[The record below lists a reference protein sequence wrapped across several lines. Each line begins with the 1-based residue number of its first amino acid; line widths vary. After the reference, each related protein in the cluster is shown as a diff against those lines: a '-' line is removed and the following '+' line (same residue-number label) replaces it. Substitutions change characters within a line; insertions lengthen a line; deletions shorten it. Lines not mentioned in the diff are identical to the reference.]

1 MNKLASKAGYYGSTL
16 RSFNVRAHTAW
27 LTSITAL
34 FLALSPLGAM
44 AQQASQG
51 EQDKA
56 AVFRSLQWQRG
67 PTTVTVAGNSTLVVP
82 QGYVF
87 LDEQNTTKFLELNQ
101 NIGNDSEVL
110 VAPESLDWT
119 AYLRF
124 DPSGYVKDDETID
137 AAALLASL
145 KEGTAAANAERRQRG
160 WTDVNVI
167 GWASAPSY
175 NRTTKRLEWAT
186 LLESQGR
193 RNANFSTKILGR
205 QGHTSVVLVANL
217 ENLSAAQ
224 TTLNTL
230 LENYRFNSGETYAE
244 WKEGDK
250 IAEYGLGALVLGGA
264 AAVAAKKGLFTVV
277 AGFLAGAWKFLLAG
291 LLAASGWLRSLF
303 KKKPG

>member
-119 AYLRF
+119 AYLSF

>member
-1 MNKLASKAGYYGSTL
+1 M
-16 RSFNVRAHTAW
+16 RAHTAW
-27 LTSITAL
+27 LTSLTAL
-34 FLALSPLGAM
+34 FLALAPLGAL
-44 AQQASQG
+44 AQQSGQS

-67 PTTVTVAGNSTLVVP
+67 PLTVTVAGNSTLVVP
-82 QGYVF
+82 AGYVF
-87 LDEQNTTKFLELNQ
+87 LDEKNTTKFLELNE

-119 AYLRF
+119 AYLSF

-145 KEGTAAANAERRQRG
+145 KEGTAAANAERKQRG
-160 WTDVNVI
+160 WTEVNVI

-175 NRTTKRLEWAT
+175 NRTTQRLEWAT

-217 ENLSAAQ
+217 ESLSAAQ
-224 TTLNTL
+224 ATLNTL

-244 WKEGDK
+244 WKQGDK

-264 AAVAAKKGLFTVV
+264 AAVAAKKGLWTVL
-277 AGFLAGAWKFLLAG
+277 AGFLAAAWKFLLAG
-291 LLAASGWLRSLF
+291 LLAAGGWLRSLF
-303 KKKPG
+303 KKKSV

>member
-16 RSFNVRAHTAW
+16 RSFYVRAHTAW

-119 AYLRF
+119 AYLSF

-145 KEGTAAANAERRQRG
+145 KEGTAAANAGRRQRG

>member
-1 MNKLASKAGYYGSTL
+1 L
-16 RSFNVRAHTAW
+16 RAHTAW
-27 LTSITAL
+27 LTYITAL

-44 AQQASQG
+44 AQQANPS

-67 PTTVTVAGNSTLVVP
+67 PITVTVAGNSTLAVP
-82 QGYVF
+82 AGFVF
-87 LDEQNTTKFLELNQ
+87 LDEKNTTKFLELNE

-119 AYLRF
+119 AYLSF

-145 KEGTAAANAERRQRG
+145 KEGTAAANAERTQRG
-160 WTDVNVI
+160 WTEVNVI

-205 QGHTSVVLVANL
+205 HGHTSVVLVANL
-217 ENLSAAQ
+217 DGLSAAQ
-224 TTLNTL
+224 TTLNSL

-250 IAEYGLGALVLGGA
+250 IAEYGLAALVLGGA
-264 AAVAAKKGLFTVV
+264 AAVAAKKGLWTVL
-277 AGFLAGAWKFLLAG
+277 AGFLATTWKFLLAG
-291 LLAASGWLRSLF
+291 LLAAGGWLRSLF
-303 KKKPG
+303 KKKSV

>member
-101 NIGNDSEVL
+101 NIGNDSDVL

-119 AYLRF
+119 AYLSF

>member
-1 MNKLASKAGYYGSTL
+1 M
-16 RSFNVRAHTAW
+16 RAHTTW

-34 FLALSPLGAM
+34 CLALAPLGVL
-44 AQQASQG
+44 AQQSGQN

-67 PTTVTVAGNSTLVVP
+67 PLTVTVAGNSTLVVP
-82 QGYVF
+82 AGYVF
-87 LDEQNTTKFLELNQ
+87 LDEKNTTKFLELSE
-101 NIGNDSEVL
+101 NIGSDSEVL

-119 AYLRF
+119 AYLSF

-186 LLESQGR
+186 LLESQGH

-205 QGHTSVVLVANL
+205 HGHTSVVLVANL
-217 ENLSAAQ
+217 EDLTAAQ
-224 TTLNTL
+224 ATLNTL

-244 WKEGDK
+244 WKQGDK
-250 IAEYGLGALVLGGA
+250 IAEYGLGALVLGGV
-264 AAVAAKKGLFTVV
+264 AAVAAKKGLWTVL
-277 AGFLAGAWKFLLAG
+277 AGFLAAAWKFLLAG
-291 LLAASGWLRSLF
+291 VLAAGGWLRSLF
-303 KKKPG
+303 KKKSV

>member
-119 AYLRF
+119 AYLSF

-145 KEGTAAANAERRQRG
+145 KEGTAAANAGRRQRG